1 MGRQSGLETFS
12 GGYATAST
20 ARPDPILRK
29 LEFIECRDAL
39 ITKHDD
45 GSFVE
50 ADCPAAEFIIGNPP
64 FLGDKF
70 MRESL
75 GADYT
80 ETLREIYF
88 GRVPGGADLV
98 C

>member
-1 MGRQSGLETFS
+1 V
-12 GGYATAST
+12 
-20 ARPDPILRK
+20 
-29 LEFIECRDAL
+29 EFI
-39 ITKHDD
+39 
-45 GSFVE
+45 V
-50 ADCPAAEFIIGNPP
+50 GNPP

-80 ETLREIYF
+80 ETLREIYS

-98 C
+98 CYWFDKGDKQIGLGLAKRVGFVATNSIRAGQIV